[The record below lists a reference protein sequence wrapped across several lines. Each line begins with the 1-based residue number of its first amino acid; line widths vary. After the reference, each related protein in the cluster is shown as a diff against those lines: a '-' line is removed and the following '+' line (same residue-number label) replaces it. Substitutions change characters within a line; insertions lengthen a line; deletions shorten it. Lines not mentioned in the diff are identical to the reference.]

1 MIIDATRM
9 CEVLVGLPDVEV
21 LGVVDVADAPVEV
34 VIEQRIARPNCVVC
48 GGPARVKARPEVT
61 FVDLPCFGRAARL
74 VWRKHR
80 WECPTVSCVTGSW
93 TGEDVRIAAPRMG
106 LTDRAGR

>member
-61 FVDLPCFGRAARL
+61 FVDPVLRTC
-74 VWRKHR
+74 
-80 WECPTVSCVTGSW
+80 GSAGVAQASLGVPDGVVCDW
-93 TGEDVRIAAPRMG
+93 VV
-106 LTDRAGR
+106 DR